1 MRECVSELRA
11 GRGGAF
17 RLHNNIG
24 ASKTVAGEKMR
35 QKEVA
40 DRQWLSLG
48 ERDTDRFSPF
58 FLALP
63 RFTSSFFSLSFLL
76 FCTRMLSTSLFLILS
91 VFCSLYS
98 SVLHP
103 DLLLSLSVAVSLS
116 SPAFFVTTILLSL
129 PHR

>member
-1 MRECVSELRA
+1 
-11 GRGGAF
+11 
-17 RLHNNIG
+17 
-24 ASKTVAGEKMR
+24 MR

-63 RFTSSFFSLSFLL
+63 CFTSSFFSLSFLL

-116 SPAFFVTTILLSL
+116 SPAFFVTTILLSF